1 MGSKFR
7 NNDKVVDCWHPSNI
21 LYRFFKFLFRF
32 LMFGGLLFIVVSYLF
47 NLFQQTTT
55 VMNRL
60 RVSTEL
66 LQVVIGPG
74 RVESQRSNS
83 L

>member
-1 MGSKFR
+1 
-7 NNDKVVDCWHPSNI
+7 
-21 LYRFFKFLFRF
+21 
-32 LMFGGLLFIVVSYLF
+32 MFGGLLFIVVSYLF